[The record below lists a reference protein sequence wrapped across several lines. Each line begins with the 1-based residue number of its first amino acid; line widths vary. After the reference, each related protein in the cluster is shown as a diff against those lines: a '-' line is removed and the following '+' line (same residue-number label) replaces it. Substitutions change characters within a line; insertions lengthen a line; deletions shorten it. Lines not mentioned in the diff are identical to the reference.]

1 MADPSPHTL
10 VEDAQGLVFGTAAAA
25 LALHMLTSAGLM
37 TGQIAG
43 LAVLVSYLTP
53 YSFAEVFF
61 VANIP
66 FYALALW
73 RIGWVF
79 TLKTFVSV
87 AMLSG
92 LSLVVPQVIGFDRLE
107 PLAAAVLFGVITG
120 FGILALFRHGASLG
134 GIGILGFW
142 LQERFGIRAGYVQ
155 LDFDAMLFAVAFY
168 VLDPVLV
175 GVSLAGAVVLNL
187 ILAINH
193 RRDRYV
199 A

>member
-1 MADPSPHTL
+1 
-10 VEDAQGLVFGTAAAA
+10 
-25 LALHMLTSAGLM
+25 MLTSAGLM

-43 LAVLVSYLTP
+43 LAVLVSYVTP

-61 VANIP
+61 VANVP

-79 TLKTFVSV
+79 TLKTFLSV
-87 AMLSG
+87 ALLSG
-92 LSLVVPQVIGFDRLE
+92 MSLLIPEVIGFDTLD
-107 PLAAAVLFGVITG
+107 PVAAALLFGIITG

-142 LQERFGIRAGYVQ
+142 LQDRFGVRAGYVQ
-155 LDFDAMLFAVAFY
+155 LGFDAVLFGCAFY
-168 VLDPVLV
+168 LLDPVLV
-175 GVSLAGAVVLNL
+175 GISLLGAVVLNV
-187 ILAINH
+187 ILAVNH